1 MATAPGMGQVHA
13 TQEQLTAMAQ
23 RCGDTGQNVS
33 QGMNRLLGQIQALS
47 GGAFAG
53 TANNALQDVSAQ
65 LNDGLRKIM
74 SALDELAGKM
84 SAAST
89 TYGVNDEEAAQAIRS
104 AAASGAGGS
113 VVGILRG

>member
-1 MATAPGMGQVHA
+1 MAGFGQVHA
-13 TQEQLTAMAQ
+13 TQEQLTAMAN
-23 RCGDTGQNVS
+23 RCGETGQSIS
-33 QGMNRLLGQIQALS
+33 QGMSRVMGEIQALS

-53 TANNALQDVSAQ
+53 TANNALQDVSVQ
-65 LNDGLRKIM
+65 LNDGLSKIM

-104 AAASGAGGS
+104 AGSGADGS
-113 VVGILRG
+113 VVSILRG